1 MHSPRIHGKLAG
13 LAAVAGLM
21 LTMLLG
27 VPTAQAAQTPDS
39 ASPAVAATAQRAQAG
54 ALVNSPGISPAAERV
69 RYVSSG
75 TYSCPYGRLCVRVWD
90 PNAGSYKVIDL
101 YRCATYSLSYW
112 NGGGG
117 FINNQTTGTVARFY
131 NQSGGVVFSSTAY
144 DIAPAGWDWGPIWK
158 IKNC

>member
-1 MHSPRIHGKLAG
+1 MHSPRIHRRTAG
-13 LAAVAGLM
+13 LAAVAGLL
-21 LTMLLG
+21 LTLLLG

-69 RYVSSG
+69 RYVSSN
-75 TYSCPYGRLCVRVWD
+75 YDCPYGRLCARVWD
-90 PNAGSYKVIDL
+90 PNAGQYKVFDL

-112 NGGGG
+112 NGIYGG
-117 FINNQTTGTVARFY
+117 FYNNQTTGTVAVFY
-131 NQSGGVVFSSTAY
+131 DQNGGVVHRSTAY
-144 DIAPAGWDWGPIWK
+144 GIAPAYWDWGPVWK